1 MSTINPECARISDQI
16 RRAFEG
22 KAWHGPSL
30 SEALEGITPAQAGA
44 KPLAEAHSIWELV
57 LHIEGWTRAAAAAV
71 DGTPMPEWPM
81 KEASV
86 FLDWPPVPAPTN
98 EAWQAG
104 VASLL
109 AAGRALAERASKYP
123 DLHLARTVPGR
134 KYDFYFLFHG
144 IVQHALYHGGQI
156 ALLKKAVQGSA

>member
-1 MSTINPECARISDQI
+1 MSTTNPECTRISDQI

-30 SEALEGITPAQAGA
+30 LETLEGITPAQAAA
-44 KPLAEAHSIWELV
+44 KPVAEAHSIWELV
-57 LHIEGWTRAAAAAV
+57 LHIEGWTRAAVAAV

-81 KEASV
+81 TGAST

-98 EAWQAG
+98 EAWQAT
-104 VASLL
+104 VTKLL
-109 AAGRALAERASKYP
+109 AAGRALAERVSKYP
-123 DLHLARTVPGR
+123 DLNLPHTVPGR

-144 IVQHALYHGGQI
+144 IVQHSLYHGGQI
-156 ALLKKAVQGSA
+156 ALLKKAVQAPA